1 MGFLDWFIA
10 RYGKKKSV
18 HVKPHRNEC
27 SEEKY
32 KFAKSMRNNP
42 TESEAILWQ
51 AIRKR
56 KLGYKFHR
64 QALMYGW
71 IIDFYCPAKMLLIEI
86 DGEYHNKRRQR
97 IADWYRDKKLKAR
110 GFKTIRFKNDEV
122 LNHLLDVIKRIK
134 WELR

>member
-1 MGFLDWFIA
+1 
-10 RYGKKKSV
+10 
-18 HVKPHRNEC
+18 
-27 SEEKY
+27 
-32 KFAKSMRNNP
+32 
-42 TESEAILWQ
+42 
-51 AIRKR
+51 
-56 KLGYKFHR
+56 
-64 QALMYGW
+64 MYGW